1 METTAEVIKRNNLN
15 NDKWAIFADDKYCG
29 SIVDARQPEIIA
41 AEIAK
46 NAKRQRYEIKIGS
59 IIIH

>member
-1 METTAEVIKRNNLN
+1 MESIKECIDRNNIN

-29 SIVDARQPEIIA
+29 SIIDSRKPEIIA

-46 NAKRQRYEIKIGS
+46 NAKRQRYEIKIHS
-59 IIIH
+59 IIIY